1 LWTAAQLE
9 LPIAFVIIK
18 NGRYEALAQFGGLF
32 GLQET
37 VGTALPDIDFRSI
50 AQGFGLKA
58 ALVTADALDEALRQ
72 TLAADGPALLEVAVD

>member
-1 LWTAAQLE
+1 ME

-18 NGRYEALAQFGGLF
+18 NGRYEALARFGGLF

-58 ALVTADALDEALRQ
+58 ALVTSADALDEALRQ
-72 TLAADGPALLEVAVD
+72 TLAADGPALLEVSVD